1 MKKRT
6 AIQIALVLAALLALG
21 ACSVFQ
27 QEEKV
32 VKIGVAVSETGR
44 YEEEGEH
51 TRRGYLLW
59 EEWVNDEQ
67 GGIRI
72 GDQLYKVELIMYDD
86 RSDPGTN
93 AELVEK
99 LISEDEVDFL
109 LGPYSSTLTKSAIE
123 VADAQ
128 GIIMVEGA
136 GASESLF
143 NQSYTNLFAVLTPA
157 GNYTQSA
164 LEALADKG
172 AKTVAVAYA
181 DVLFPASVAEGARR
195 WATEYGMEM
204 LDVVAYPQ
212 GITDVTSILEQ
223 FKDAPPDVFIGCGY
237 FSDTVLFVKTAKEL
251 GFSPKAMVL
260 TVGPT
265 DPELVREVGAD
276 ANYLIGP
283 TQWEASMSY
292 KGDYFGS
299 ASEYS
304 ERFKARWGTPPAY
317 QSASATAA
325 ALALHLAIEDAGA
338 LDADAVRASLHD
350 LDVSTFYGRIK
361 FDSTGKNVSR
371 QMGAVQIHNQEA
383 AVVAPGAAAVADL
396 TYPAPRWEDR

>member
-1 MKKRT
+1 MKRT
-6 AIQIALVLAALLALG
+6 GIQLALVLAALLALG

-27 QEEKV
+27 EEKV
-32 VKIGVAVSETGR
+32 IRIGAVVSETGR
-44 YEEEGEH
+44 YAEEGEH

-67 GGIRI
+67 GGIRV
-72 GDQLYKVELIMYDD
+72 GDQLHQVELIMYDD
-86 RSDPGTN
+86 LSDADTN

-99 LISEDEVDFL
+99 LISEDQVDFL

-123 VADAQ
+123 VAEAH
-128 GIIMVEGA
+128 GVIMVEGN

-143 NQSYTNLFAVLTPA
+143 NQSYANLFAVLTPA

-164 LEALADKG
+164 LEALADRG

-195 WATEYGMEM
+195 WAAEYGMEM

-223 FKDAPPDVFIGCGY
+223 FKDAAPDVFIGCGY
-237 FSDTVLFVKTAKEL
+237 FNDSVLFVQTAKEL
-251 GFSPKAMVL
+251 GFNPKAMVL

-265 DPELVREVGAD
+265 NPELVREVGSDAD
-276 ANYLIGP
+276 YLIGP

-292 KGDYFGS
+292 SGDYFGS
-299 ASEYS
+299 AFEYA
-304 ERFKARWGTPPAY
+304 ERYRARWGAPPAY

-325 ALALHLAIEDAGA
+325 ALALHLAIEDAGS
-338 LDADAVRASLHD
+338 LDADDVRASLHA
-350 LDVSTFYGRIK
+350 LDVSTFYGRIT

-371 QMGAVQIHNQEA
+371 QMGAVQIHDRQT
-383 AVVAPGAAAVADL
+383 AVVAPGGAAVADL
-396 TYPAPRWEDR
+396 IYPAPTWEER

>member
-1 MKKRT
+1 MRT
-6 AIQIALVLAALLALG
+6 VTQLALVLTALLALG
-21 ACSVFQ
+21 ACSVF
-27 QEEKV
+27 EEERV
-32 VKIGVAVSETGR
+32 IRVGAVVSETGR

-51 TRRGYLLW
+51 TRRGYVLW

-72 GDQLYKVELIMYDD
+72 GDRLHQVELVMYDD
-86 RSDPGTN
+86 GSDTDTN

-123 VADAQ
+123 VADAH
-128 GIIMVEGA
+128 GVIMVEGS
-136 GASESLF
+136 GSSESLF

-164 LEALADKG
+164 LEALADRG

-181 DVLFPASVAEGARR
+181 DVLFPASVAEGAER
-195 WATEYGMEM
+195 WAAEYGMEM

-212 GITDVTSILEQ
+212 DITDVTSILEQ
-223 FKDAPPDVFIGCGY
+223 FEGAPPDVFIGCGY
-237 FSDTVLFVKTAKEL
+237 FSDSVLFVQTAKEL
-251 GFSPKAMVL
+251 GFNPKAMVL

-265 DPELVREVGAD
+265 DPELVREVGPD

-299 ASEYS
+299 AFEYS
-304 ERFKARWGTPPAY
+304 ERYKARWGTPPPY

-325 ALALHLAIEDAGA
+325 ALALYLAIEDAGS
-338 LDADAVRASLHD
+338 LDADAVRASLRD

-371 QMGAVQIHNQEA
+371 QMGTVQIHNEEA
-383 AVVAPGAAAVADL
+383 AVVAPAAAAVADL
-396 TYPAPRWEDR
+396 IYPAPRWEER